1 MFSLFNRH
9 LKLGLADWT
18 DTNLVNWVLKHPGQV
33 VLTVVSYFST
43 SVYLLQNQISGHQ
56 PLVTSPR
63 ICVYMYIYALC
74 VFSCAHV
81 CLCTTAKMLERLQK
95 TQIFLLFLHLSTE
108 SSIFVRIHC
117 PNNQKCTGKL
127 LNAWMTVV
135 ICFYSRYFLES
146 MTLWLKGF
154 QILYICV
161 QTQIHFNKDVQA
173 ALDQT
178 STLIATRDNMVSQ
191 LNELAGLVLS
201 PLIAF
206 QRQSIEALL
215 TITVH
220 NRDIMNTLIKQR
232 VSKPSDFEWKKHVY
246 FRAHY
251 DKQFSV
257 FIKGRVQ
264 RKKKGC
270 MLQGSLNYLPR
281 QLTN

>member
-1 MFSLFNRH
+1 M
-9 LKLGLADWT
+9 
-18 DTNLVNWVLKHPGQV
+18 
-33 VLTVVSYFST
+33 
-43 SVYLLQNQISGHQ
+43 
-56 PLVTSPR
+56 
-63 ICVYMYIYALC
+63 
-74 VFSCAHV
+74 
-81 CLCTTAKMLERLQK
+81 
-95 TQIFLLFLHLSTE
+95 
-108 SSIFVRIHC
+108 
-117 PNNQKCTGKL
+117 
-127 LNAWMTVV
+127 
-135 ICFYSRYFLES
+135 
-146 MTLWLKGF
+146 
-154 QILYICV
+154 

-251 DKQFSV
+251 DK
-257 FIKGRVQ
+257 
-264 RKKKGC
+264 
-270 MLQGSLNYLPR
+270 
-281 QLTN
+281 